1 MELHRHLCHALD
13 LMRRSHHY
21 YLVATVAV
29 GGTSSHRSGLGHRN
43 HRRPSQRWKAGLF
56 VVRLNFIQ
64 KGSPCL
70 DHYTTFFVCTLQR
83 PPGHPRGC
91 CSEKG
96 GGEVLQ
102 LFWEELQKRGL
113 HDKINFTASGCLGPC
128 DSGVNVLVYPENV
141 MYCNVTRRRR
151 AGDF

>member
-1 MELHRHLCHALD
+1 MPRPLHH
-13 LMRRSHHY
+13 
-21 YLVATVAV
+21 V
-29 GGTSSHRSGLGHRN
+29 
-43 HRRPSQRWKAGLF
+43 
-56 VVRLNFIQ
+56 
-64 KGSPCL
+64 
-70 DHYTTFFVCTLQR
+70 FVCTLQR

-141 MYCNVTRRRR
+141 MYCNVTKDDVLEIFDSHLINEIPVTRLQ
-151 AGDF
+151 APAEIW